1 MFELGIIVFLIL
13 LNAMFVASEF
23 AIVSAPKVS
32 IEGLAASGSRRASKV
47 LDVLRKPAN
56 QDRYIATAQVGITI
70 ASLGLGMY
78 GEEVIAHWLVSF
90 LEHSSAIQ
98 VASIHGVASVMS
110 LLILTYFHIVVGEMV
125 PKSLAL
131 QRSQLFLMMLVHPMS
146 FFTKL
151 FGPIIW
157 ALNGLSNLILR
168 NFFGIDRN
176 TSSVAA
182 FTPEEI
188 EFIVQESETEGILSD
203 EMGTVI
209 KELFDF
215 GERIAEDIM
224 VPRVHMVA
232 LPMRPTGKEVRD
244 VLNSSLHT
252 RYPVFQGDK
261 DNIVGSV
268 HIKDLGAVV
277 DYNGVCSLP
286 LRPVP
291 YLPGSAPIQTVLDA
305 MKEFSTHIAVV
316 LDEHGGTA
324 GFITIQDIFE
334 EVLGDYEAADAQ
346 QIHVLDDGSLRVSGT
361 VRLDEIA
368 EQFEIELE
376 HEEVIT
382 VSGLVLDQLSR
393 PPRVGDHIEYE
404 SIAVDVVRVIGRGV
418 HTCVV
423 RLLEKKNAGQDSGSS
438 SD

>member
-1 MFELGIIVFLIL
+1 MAMFEVAIILILIVF
-13 LNAMFVASEF
+13 NAMFVASEF
-23 AIVSAPKVS
+23 AIVSAPKVA
-32 IEGLAASGSRRASKV
+32 IEGRAAAGSKRAKRV
-47 LDVLRKPAN
+47 LDVLKTPAL

-78 GEEVIAHWLVSF
+78 GEQVLAHWLESL
-90 LEHSSAIQ
+90 LEHSTFIQ
-98 VASIHGVASVMS
+98 VASIHGIASMTA
-110 LLILTYFHIVVGEMV
+110 LLVLTYFHIVLGEMV

-131 QRSQLFLMMLVHPMS
+131 QRSQLFLTWLVVPMS

-151 FGPIIW
+151 FWPIILV
-157 ALNGLSNLILR
+157 LNGLSNLLLR
-168 NFFGIDRN
+168 KLLGIDRAK
-176 TSSVAA
+176 SSFAA

-232 LPMRPTGKEVRD
+232 LPMRTTGIEVRK
-244 VLNSSLHT
+244 VLNTSLHT

-268 HIKDLGAVV
+268 HIKDLGSIVDEDGVV
-277 DYNGVCSLP
+277 SLP

-291 YLPGSAPIQTVLDA
+291 YLPGSAPIQAVLDA
-305 MKEFSTHIAVV
+305 MKEFSTHIAIV
-316 LDEHGGTA
+316 LDEYGGTA
-324 GFITIQDIFE
+324 GFITIQDVFE
-334 EVLGDYEAADAQ
+334 EVLGDYETENAH
-346 QIHVLDDGSLRVSGT
+346 QIEKMNDGSLRAAGT

-368 EQFEIELE
+368 ELFEIDLE
-376 HEEVIT
+376 HEEVTT
-382 VSGLVLDQLSR
+382 VSGLVLDRLSR
-393 PPRVGDHIEYE
+393 PPRVGDHIRYGTV
-404 SIAVDVVRVIGRGV
+404 SITVVRVLGRGV
-418 HTCVV
+418 HTCTIKKV
-423 RLLEKKNAGQDSGSS
+423 EKSETAAAEED
-438 SD
+438 